1 MKYLD
6 FKKEFFDHACFHI
19 HQIYAWQPEF
29 DRKNLTRWKNKG
41 YIFRLKQG
49 YYAFTEYLTKP
60 DYAFYFANKIYSP
73 SYISLQSALAFYGM
87 IPESVVQITSV
98 TSLKSA
104 NFTNKMGEFSYRTIK
119 PDIMFGY
126 DLKSISDSR
135 IIKLATPEKAI
146 LDLLYL
152 FPFYNSEQDFFDLR
166 IDSDFLFS
174 DFNSELLQD
183 YSQRVNNNTL
193 NDRIK
198 IFLKAYNL

>member
-1 MKYLD
+1 
-6 FKKEFFDHACFHI
+6 
-19 HQIYAWQPEF
+19 
-29 DRKNLTRWKNKG
+29 
-41 YIFRLKQG
+41 
-49 YYAFTEYLTKP
+49 
-60 DYAFYFANKIYSP
+60 
-73 SYISLQSALAFYGM
+73 M

-104 NFTNKMGEFSYRTIK
+104 NFTNKMGEFSYRSVK

-135 IIKLATPEKAI
+135 TIKLATPEKAI

-183 YSQRVNNNTL
+183 YSQRVNNNALT
-193 NDRIK
+193 DRIK